1 LRRGNTGAGN
11 SWQLPPPWQLPDSSQ
26 WQLESGR
33 TGRGGGGSSRQQ
45 QQGHKGPLAYART
58 ELSGS
63 NRIKRRCRKKIILG
77 FCYQNVLF
85 IHTVNFINFTIY
97 LQPYTFFL

>member
-33 TGRGGGGSSRQQ
+33 TGRGGGGGSRQL
-45 QQGHKGPLAYART
+45 QGHKGPLAYART
-58 ELSGS
+58 ELSGTG
-63 NRIKRRCRKKIILG
+63 NNANKRKFRIIKK
-77 FCYQNVLF
+77 VLF
-85 IHTVNFINFTIY
+85 IQVAN
-97 LQPYTFFL
+97 FFLLFEEFMVLQFSFF